1 MNDFLFRAHKG
12 LQKYATEQ
20 FLGQNKLEF
29 VMHLPILRKHK
40 KEMRSLK
47 LHGCT

>member
-1 MNDFLFRAHKG
+1 MLNDFLFHAHKG

-29 VMHLPILRKHK
+29 VIHLSVLRKHK
-40 KEMRSLK
+40 KEMR
-47 LHGCT
+47 